1 VKYLDFIW
9 FVKLS
14 VLKAGELSQ
23 QASAGNVISVYAAKY
38 EIFTASVSRTA
49 PVDERGGRACSSG
62 GTIFS

>member
-23 QASAGNVISVYAAKY
+23 QASAGNVISMYAAK
-38 EIFTASVSRTA
+38 
-49 PVDERGGRACSSG
+49 
-62 GTIFS
+62 